1 MQHGVLLEE
10 DDTTAAA
17 AADDFP
23 FDADAD
29 DDDGFLIADELR
41 SKLIESSWVSSG
53 YSRKTRWDEDE
64 DEDVVL
70 ASDGM
75 GRW

>member
-17 AADDFP
+17 AAAADDFP
-23 FDADAD
+23 FDADA
-29 DDDGFLIADELR
+29 DDGFLIADELR

-53 YSRKTRWDEDE
+53 YSRKTR
-64 DEDVVL
+64 
-70 ASDGM
+70 
-75 GRW
+75 

>member
-10 DDTTAAA
+10 DDTAA

-29 DDDGFLIADELR
+29 DGFLIKIEIDRIQLGFFWLFEKDEIR
-41 SKLIESSWVSSG
+41 
-53 YSRKTRWDEDE
+53 
-64 DEDVVL
+64 
-70 ASDGM
+70 
-75 GRW
+75 